1 MGDIGFNSATNTN
14 DFGGGM
20 NTFTIDLRNLGNE
33 KLLTIIYKMFYIE
46 EYYFMN
52 RNLKVCISSENGTQ
66 ADIEFCFKREKCGR
80 YPYYLSGNGFFNDL
94 IEWWADYDAAMQL
107 EASVERYVQQALDDF
122 RKKYDISAAIITT
135 FRETEENTKPRAP
148 RPVRINAWDI
158 RIWATPI
165 PIELLTSPRL
175 TDTYAASYGPGYRY
189 LTSDEYETMKQE
201 WRLVS
206 WELYLVAN

>member
-1 MGDIGFNSATNTN
+1 MSDIGFNSATNTN

-20 NTFTIDLRNLGNE
+20 NTFTIDLRDLGNE

-94 IEWWADYDAAMQL
+94 IEWWADYDAAIHL
-107 EASVERYVQQALDDF
+107 EDAVERYVNEALSKF
-122 RKKYDISAAIITT
+122 RDKYNISAAITT
-135 FRETEENTKPRAP
+135 TARETEVNYYPRVN
-148 RPVRINAWDI
+148 RPIRITADNS
-158 RIWATPI
+158 RIWAGPI
-165 PIELLTSPRL
+165 PIELLTTPRV
-175 TDTYAASYGPGYRY
+175 TDTYASLWPSFEY
-189 LTSDEYETMKQE
+189 LTADEYEIMKQE
-201 WRLVS
+201 WRLNTWQIYMVM
-206 WELYLVAN
+206 N